1 MAWAA
6 TGVGMAP
13 GELLASVVADI
24 PDGYEVTA
32 RSQDWGSWLVAEMPN
47 SDRTTWARR
56 GRWLAIG
63 EPNATPWPDP
73 YDLAPLSAVIDRA
86 ERFGGYAATLFSGP
100 LALIDL
106 IDGSWHCALNG
117 LLAEGPHL
125 GDFRVSTL
133 SARRRNPAAVA
144 DPIADPVPGFS
155 YARLVAEVDSHL
167 PALERRVGLG
177 DPTAP
182 GHTDLGGRDWAL
194 DIYPWGPRA
203 LISRPSNLA
212 EVLADP
218 ALLDEARRRVV
229 PELVWRAERRG
240 KTLVAPYL
248 ERVVLD
254 QIGFGRVRAA
264 S

>member
-6 TGVGMAP
+6 TGIRMTPA
-13 GELLASVVADI
+13 ELLAAVIADI
-24 PDGYEVTA
+24 PDGYEVTT
-32 RSQDWGSWLVAEMPN
+32 RSQDWGSWLVAERN
-47 SDRTTWARR
+47 TDERATWLRR

-63 EPNATPWPDP
+63 EPSASPWANP
-73 YDLAPLSAVIDRA
+73 YEPAPLSAVIDRA
-86 ERFGGYAATLFSGP
+86 ERFGGGAATLFSGP
-100 LALIDL
+100 LTLIDL
-106 IDGSWHCALNG
+106 LTGTWHCALNG

-125 GDFRVSTL
+125 GDLRVSTL
-133 SARRRNPAAVA
+133 SARRRNPAAAA

-167 PALERRVGLG
+167 PALEQRIGLG

-194 DIYPWGPRA
+194 DIYPWGPHA
-203 LISRPSNLA
+203 LISRPANLA
-212 EVLADP
+212 RVLADP
-218 ALLDEARRRVV
+218 ALLDEARHRVV
-229 PELVWRAERRG
+229 PELAWRAERCG
-240 KTLVAPYL
+240 KTLVASYL

-254 QIGFGRVRAA
+254 QIGFGDVRAA